1 MMTFT
6 YIAII
11 IFLIGIILTQLPVN
25 WYRNSCWNF
34 HMIGAWIA
42 SITASIYALFWLFH
56 FIYTLC
62 VGLFNLLAPI
72 VGA

>member
-6 YIAII
+6 YTVAA
-11 IFLIGIILTQLPVN
+11 IFLIGLILTLIPIN
-25 WYRNSCWNF
+25 WYKNSYCNF
-34 HMIGAWIA
+34 RMIGALIA